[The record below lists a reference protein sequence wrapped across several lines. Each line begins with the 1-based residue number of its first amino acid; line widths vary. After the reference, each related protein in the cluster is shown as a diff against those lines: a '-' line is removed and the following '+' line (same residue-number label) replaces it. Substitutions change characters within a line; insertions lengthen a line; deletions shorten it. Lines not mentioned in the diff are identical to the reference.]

1 MAFATKSNFVNVFC
15 YSWFFYGFTYF
26 AQVLSM
32 AFMLKE
38 EKGAEIGD
46 QGWSAFLQTNIFSI
60 LTNIKTPCVGWTT
73 VQLIHRH
80 IAQVNPKQNIFSVAS
95 DSKCKVWVSIIFAQ
109 LWLSVKSNL
118 SSQLTKLNL
127 WLQILTKMLLRH
139 AHISWWPCLLRA
151 FFPVNW
157 QN

>member
-1 MAFATKSNFVNVFC
+1 MNVF
-15 YSWFFYGFTYF
+15 FVIHDYF
-26 AQVLSM
+26 MVLRTLCRCCPWLSCSKKK
-32 AFMLKE
+32 KE
-38 EKGAEIGD
+38 PKSVIKVD
-46 QGWSAFLQTNIFSI
+46 PHFCKYIFSI
-60 LTNIKTPCVGWTT
+60 LTNIKTPFVGWTT

-80 IAQVNPKQNIFSVAS
+80 IAQVNPKQNIISVAS

-127 WLQILTKMLLRH
+127 WLQILTKMFLRH
-139 AHISWWPCLLRA
+139 GHISGWPCLLRA

-157 QN
+157 PN